1 MAKQYDFTK
10 GNIFKQLIFFSGPI
24 ILANLLQSSYQ
35 IVDSLWI
42 GNLLGADALGAVA
55 VSSAIIFTMLA
66 FVIGLNNAALTILA
80 QQKGKES
87 EEGLARYLN
96 AFVAI
101 LTFLA
106 VAFSVF
112 GFIFSE
118 VLLGLLGTPE
128 ELLPMAKAYLRI
140 NFIGMLF
147 LFGYNFISTVL
158 RAIGD
163 SKSPLIFVII
173 AVLLNVG
180 LDPLF
185 IAGFNFGVAGAAYAT
200 IIAQGL
206 AFLYGMFFVLKN
218 KLAPFRMPT
227 LPLWTEVK
235 LILNL
240 GIPSGLQMAVISAG
254 SAAIVS
260 VVTKFGGSVVG
271 GFGAAQRLDSLIM
284 LPAQALGT
292 SVNSMA
298 GQNIAVKNWQR
309 IKQITKYGL
318 LYNFICM
325 VSIGILI
332 VIFAEYGV
340 RLFITEAKSVKFA
353 TMYLRIMAFCFPFL
367 GVNFILNGIVR
378 ASGAMYQVLV
388 LNIIS
393 FWVLRF
399 PLTSLFSNIY
409 DEVGIAIGMGAS
421 FVISS
426 VLSFLYYRF
435 GHWRK
440 KELFS

>member
-96 AFVAI
+96 AFVVI

-227 LPLWTEVK
+227 LPIWSEVK

-254 SAAIVS
+254 SAAIMS

-298 GQNIAVKNWQR
+298 GQNIAIKNWQR

-340 RLFITEAKSVKFA
+340 RLFITETESVKFA